1 MQSVGKYNLAKGIS
15 TVLTIGTPIAAL
27 AACSGTFLQ
36 TPHQTMSATG
46 IFAILIALLF
56 FKDKIAEN
64 FKMPTPLVVS
74 VIVFV
79 LILLIESILQTIK
92 FVCIAT
98 IVASGVDE
106 LTCKRI
112 YKQIEGF
119 MPKGAE
125 NFKMFG
131 FYFTSTKAMMEKLKE
146 IQNEQQQG
154 LSGDVH

>member
-1 MQSVGKYNLAKGIS
+1 MKSVGKYNLFKGIS
-15 TVLTIGTPIAAL
+15 TILTIGTPIITL
-27 AACSGTFLQ
+27 ACCSGTFLQ

-46 IFAILIALLF
+46 IFAVLIALLF

-74 VIVFV
+74 TIVFV
-79 LILLIESILQTIK
+79 LIVMVESILQVIK

-106 LTCKRI
+106 LMFKRI
-112 YKQIEGF
+112 YKRIEGF

-125 NFKMFG
+125 NLKMFG

-146 IQNEQQQG
+146 IENGQ
-154 LSGDVH
+154 DVVTDSN

>member
-1 MQSVGKYNLAKGIS
+1 MKSVGKYNLAKGIS
-15 TVLTIGTPIAAL
+15 TVLTIGTPIVTL
-27 AACSGTFLQ
+27 ACLSGTFLQ

-46 IFAILIALLF
+46 VFAILLAMLF

-64 FKMPTPLVVS
+64 FKMPTPLLLS
-74 VIVFV
+74 AVIFV
-79 LILLIESILQTIK
+79 MILLVESILQTIK
-92 FVCIAT
+92 MVCVAT
-98 IVASGVDE
+98 IVTSGVDE

-131 FYFTSTKAMMEKLKE
+131 FYFTTTKAMMDKIKE
-146 IQNEQQQG
+146 IQNEQTDSEG
-154 LSGDVH
+154 CN